1 MNQEQEQRL
10 HEMLCA
16 YVLGEASGSERA
28 EIERELMRSPELRA
42 ERERVE
48 RTIGLVQSALSENE
62 SLSPGA
68 AATVRSAASGVPVS
82 NATRRGWSAIPWM
95 PIAAG
100 LGAVA
105 LGALILQESVQRHAV
120 VDQSVARVDVP
131 ERPGM
136 EWKESADKS
145 RYKDEGQAAGASAAA
160 PATRSEEL
168 ALLSKSKDA
177 STNLGVNEAP
187 DRKRLPAD
195 ADESVD
201 LTEFVG
207 MSEGGQET
215 DIGFLRKGVDA
226 LAKAPAEPPVA
237 QSMAPGAAAKMQ
249 ASPHSEVR
257 LSESTSA
264 GQPASRASFEF
275 HARGEPEALKLRAA
289 PSAGSAG
296 LEQVTASGEKSS
308 LKPEPF
314 YDRGGQEGLRERV
327 VQVYGAQGQGEYL
340 RQADA
345 STGSAGNGAARPTVG
360 AVLAPASP
368 APLMTSGGGGGGN
381 APATK
386 KNEMSAGKPAL
397 QLADNSGAKAD
408 RGDGRVALGFGG
420 ESKNKAGDDTRLQRL
435 GYVGLDKDAPA
446 AAQRQHDDEQR
457 LYYWQ
462 CPPEVQQ
469 QYLDRECRRIL
480 DNCVRRPNERPRD
493 MFFRFWGDNPFEVAA
508 LDSLS
513 TFGVDVDTASYTLA
527 RRFLNEGN
535 VPEKAQIRTEEFV
548 NYFKSDVASPAQ
560 GPFAIHTDLTPSRF
574 STDTTRS
581 MLRVVVRGKDIAKV
595 DRKRLNLTFVVD
607 VSGSMREQNRL
618 EMVKHAMRL
627 LVSQLDQYDRI
638 AIVKFSTD
646 AQRVLPLTSV
656 ANRAEIESAIN
667 PLTPEGSTNSDA
679 GLKLGY
685 AIALGGLDMEAIN
698 RVVFLS
704 DGVAN
709 VGETD
714 PAKISES
721 VKPMREKG
729 IYLNT
734 IGVGM
739 SNHNDV
745 LLEQLAD
752 KADGV
757 CNYIDSPDEAKRA
770 LVDNF
775 TGAFQPIARDVKI
788 QVEFDP
794 AQVLRYRLLGYENRA
809 IADADFRNDKV
820 DAGEIG
826 AGTQVTALYELERQ
840 GANSSEKPLAT
851 VRLRWKEPR
860 NFGTNP
866 EQDAAT
872 EIAVPVSA
880 AQMTNFEGAGQGY
893 RRAVLAAQF
902 AEILRRSIHARGDSL
917 DDLLNE
923 SLKLQKEIPNDKDF
937 TEFVLLVSKAK
948 DLILRTMPACDDLCQ
963 AIDAVRENQYRR
975 AQLEQL
981 QHEQDQKVL
990 EELRRQN
997 DEMESRLREVIR
1009 RHLESQG
1016 R

>member
-16 YVLGEASGSERA
+16 YVLGEASDSERA

-105 LGALILQESVQRHAV
+105 LGALILHESVQRGTV
-120 VDQSVARVDVP
+120 VDTSVARVDAP
-131 ERPGM
+131 ALPGT
-136 EWKESADKS
+136 EWKERAEKERYKVKS
-145 RYKDEGQAAGASAAA
+145 RAEVA
-160 PATRSEEL
+160 PAAVPATKSEEL
-168 ALLSKSKDA
+168 ARLSNSKDA
-177 STNLGVNEAP
+177 STNLGVPEVP
-187 DRKRLPAD
+187 DRKQLPAD
-195 ADESVD
+195 ADQSVD
-201 LTEFVG
+201 LVEAVG
-207 MSEGGQET
+207 KYEGGEAT
-215 DIGFLRKGVDA
+215 DVDVLRKGLDA
-226 LAKAPAEPPVA
+226 LAKAPAEQPVA
-237 QSMAPGAAAKMQ
+237 QSMAPVAAAKMQ
-249 ASPHSEVR
+249 ASAHSEVR

-264 GQPASRASFEF
+264 GRQANPSGNEF
-275 HARGEPEALKLRAA
+275 YLGQGAEVRKVGAA
-289 PSAGSAG
+289 PSAGTAG
-296 LEQVTASGEKSS
+296 LEQVTAPGEKPAEFLALRSVAV
-308 LKPEPF
+308 
-314 YDRGGQEGLRERV
+314 DRGTSLVPSSTSGSGPSTPAPM
-327 VQVYGAQGQGEYL
+327 GP
-340 RQADA
+340 
-345 STGSAGNGAARPTVG
+345 STGGPSNGATRYAARPAVG
-360 AVLAPASP
+360 AVVAPGSP
-368 APLMTSGGGGGGN
+368 APLVSSGGGGGGN

-386 KNEMSAGKPAL
+386 KSEMQAGKPAL
-397 QLADNSGAKAD
+397 QLADSLEAKGD
-408 RGDGRVALGFGG
+408 RGDGRVALGFVG
-420 ESKNKAGDDTRLQRL
+420 ESKNKAGDDTHLQRL
-435 GYVGLDKDAPA
+435 GYVDEDAPNA
-446 AAQRQHDDEQR
+446 ARRQHDDEQR

-508 LDSLS
+508 LDPLS

-535 VPEKAQIRTEEFV
+535 LPEKAQIRTEEFV

-646 AQRVLPLTSV
+646 AQRVLPLTSA
-656 ANRAEIESAIN
+656 ANRADIESAIN
-667 PLTPEGSTNSDA
+667 PLQPEGSTNSDA

-714 PAKISES
+714 PIKISES

-840 GANSSEKPLAT
+840 GAASSEKPLAT

-893 RRAVLAAQF
+893 RKAVLAAQF

-963 AIDAVRENQYRR
+963 AIDAVRENQYRH

-981 QHEQDQKVL
+981 QHEQDAKVL

-997 DEMESRLREVIR
+997 DEMESRLRDVIR
-1009 RHLESQG
+1009 RHLEREG